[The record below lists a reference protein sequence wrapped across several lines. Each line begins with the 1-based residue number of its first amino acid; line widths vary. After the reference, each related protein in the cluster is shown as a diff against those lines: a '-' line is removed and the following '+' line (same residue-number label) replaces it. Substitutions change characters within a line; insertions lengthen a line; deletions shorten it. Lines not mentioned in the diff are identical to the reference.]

1 MKIVT
6 LLALILTVSSC
17 SFSDS
22 TKEEVAVQHDDLEFA
37 VDTIADQP
45 NQEFKVEE
53 ERVAETIIPDEYQAP
68 PAQDEVALIAP
79 QEPSFEEFK
88 HQPEAKVEEFLAES
102 PMPAMEK
109 TKEAP
114 ARIKIDPIGPTPAS
128 STFSANG
135 PMETYRVQKGDTMM
149 MIAFKIYG
157 DYRKWKDIKEWNK
170 DVAHIGEGVELK
182 YMVPDQRF
190 GWQPSGLPYLIKT
203 ADTLGTISKEKY
215 GTTRKWKSIYD
226 NNRPLIRNPN
236 LIFAGFT
243 IYYQPARSL
252 ASEPK

>member
-6 LLALILTVSSC
+6 LLALILTLSSC

-22 TKEEVAVQHDDLEFA
+22 NKEEVAVSHDDLEFA

-45 NQEFKVEE
+45 DNQEFKVEE
-53 ERVAETIIPDEYQAP
+53 EKVAETIIPDEYQAP
-68 PAQDEVALIAP
+68 PVQEEVAMTAP
-79 QEPSFEEFK
+79 QEPTFEEFK
-88 HQPEAKVEEFLAES
+88 PEAKVEDFIAEA
-102 PMPAMEK
+102 PMPVVEK

-114 ARIKIDPIGPTPAS
+114 ARIKIVEEAVPTS
-128 STFSANG
+128 SSYG
-135 PMETYRVQKGDTMM
+135 PMENYKVQKGDTMM

-170 DVAHIGEGVELK
+170 DVKKVGEGVELK
-182 YMVPDQRF
+182 YMVPEQRF

-203 ADTLGTISKEKY
+203 ADTLGTISKDKY
-215 GTTRKWKSIYD
+215 GTTKKWKSIYE

>member
-6 LLALILTVSSC
+6 LLALILTLSSC

-22 TKEEVAVQHDDLEFA
+22 NKEEVAVSHDDLEFA

-45 NQEFKVEE
+45 ENQEFKVEE
-53 ERVAETIIPDEYQAP
+53 EKVAESVIPDEYQAP
-68 PAQDEVALIAP
+68 PVQEEVAMTAP
-79 QEPSFEEFK
+79 VEPSFEEFK
-88 HQPEAKVEEFLAES
+88 QPEAKVEEFLASEG
-102 PMPAMEK
+102 PMPASEK
-109 TKEAP
+109 TQEAP
-114 ARIKIDPIGPTPAS
+114 AKIHIAEEPVPTSMPTSYGA
-128 STFSANG
+128 
-135 PMETYRVQKGDTMM
+135 METYKVQKGDTMM

-170 DVAHIGEGVELK
+170 DVKKVGEGVELK
-182 YMVPDQRF
+182 YMVPDQKF
-190 GWQPSGLPYLIKT
+190 GWMPSGLPYLIKT

-215 GTTRKWKSIYD
+215 GTTRKWKSIYE

>member
-6 LLALILTVSSC
+6 LLALILTLSSC

-22 TKEEVAVQHDDLEFA
+22 NKEEVAVQHDDLEFA

-53 ERVAETIIPDEYQAP
+53 EKVAETVIPDEYQAP
-68 PAQDEVALIAP
+68 PVQEEVAMTAP
-79 QEPSFEEFK
+79 TEPTFEEFK
-88 HQPEAKVEEFLAES
+88 QPEAKVEELLTET
-102 PMPAMEK
+102 PAVAAEK

-114 ARIKIDPIGPTPAS
+114 ARINIEPTPMESTYS
-128 STFSANG
+128 STG
-135 PMETYRVQKGDTMM
+135 PMEKYRVQKGDTMM

-170 DVAHIGEGVELK
+170 DVKKIGEGVELK
-182 YMVPDQRF
+182 YMVPDQKF
-190 GWQPSGLPYLIKT
+190 GWMPSGLPYLIKT
-203 ADTLGTISKEKY
+203 ADTLGTISKDKY
-215 GTTRKWKSIYD
+215 GTPKKWKSIYD

>member
-6 LLALILTVSSC
+6 LLALILTLSSC

-22 TKEEVAVQHDDLEFA
+22 NKEEVAVSHDDLEFA

-45 NQEFKVEE
+45 DHQEFKVEE
-53 ERVAETIIPDEYQAP
+53 EKIAETVIPDEYQAP
-68 PAQDEVALIAP
+68 PVQEEVAMTAP
-79 QEPSFEEFK
+79 QEPTFEEFK
-88 HQPEAKVEEFLAES
+88 PEA
-102 PMPAMEK
+102 PMPVNEK

-114 ARIKIDPIGPTPAS
+114 ARIKIVEEAVPTSPVS
-128 STFSANG
+128 SYG
-135 PMETYRVQKGDTMM
+135 PMENYKVQKGDTLM

-170 DVAHIGEGVELK
+170 DVKKVGEGVELK
-182 YMVPDQRF
+182 YMVPEQRF

-215 GTTRKWKSIYD
+215 GTTRKWKSIYE